1 MLKEIF
7 SSKPQQISMSA
18 CNIAKKIYGELSN
31 SRLLVVGD
39 NEISFSILD
48 LMRSD
53 GVLGCLKLIT
63 EEEKKLFL
71 ININKYFFDFDIIIT
86 SFKSDKILITKD
98 QITNVLKQR
107 KQKPLFLID
116 ANIPGN
122 IDSDISKIDNCFLY
136 DLNDLEQFSNDSIKN
151 SEIIK
156 APETIDE
163 IEDSLDKLIP
173 SISQTLN
180 LDSRQIYLFEEKIN
194 YFFKRNS
201 NISEKVCILNFLKSL
216 IKK

>member
-39 NEISFSILD
+39 NEISFSILG

>member
-1 MLKEIF
+1 MPKEIF

>member
-201 NISEKVCILNFLKSL
+201 NISEKVYILNFLKSL

>member
-1 MLKEIF
+1 M
-7 SSKPQQISMSA
+7 
-18 CNIAKKIYGELSN
+18 
-31 SRLLVVGD
+31 
-39 NEISFSILD
+39 
-48 LMRSD
+48 
-53 GVLGCLKLIT
+53 
-63 EEEKKLFL
+63 
-71 ININKYFFDFDIIIT
+71 
-86 SFKSDKILITKD
+86 
-98 QITNVLKQR
+98 KQR

-116 ANIPGN
+116 TNIPGN

>member
-7 SSKPQQISMSA
+7 SSKPQQISISA

-31 SRLLVVGD
+31 SKLLVVGD
-39 NEISFSILD
+39 NKISFSILD
-48 LMRSD
+48 LMRGN
-53 GVLGCLKLIT
+53 GVMECLQLIN

-71 ININKYFFDFDIIIT
+71 INVDKYFFDFDIVIT

-98 QITNVLKQR
+98 QISNVLKKR

-116 ANIPGN
+116 TNIPGN

-151 SEIIK
+151 IGITEVPK
-156 APETIDE
+156 NMGE
-163 IEDSLDKLIP
+163 IEDKIDKLIP
-173 SISQTLN
+173 NLSQALN
-180 LDSRQIYLFEEKIN
+180 LDSKQIYLLEEKIN

-201 NISEKVCILNFLKSL
+201 IMSEKVYILNFLKFL
-216 IKK
+216 TKK

>member
-7 SSKPQQISMSA
+7 SSKPQQISISA

-31 SRLLVVGD
+31 SKLLVVGD
-39 NEISFSILD
+39 NKISFSILD
-48 LMRSD
+48 LMRGN
-53 GVLGCLKLIT
+53 GVMESLQLIN

-71 ININKYFFDFDIIIT
+71 INVDKYFFDFDIVIT

-98 QITNVLKQR
+98 QISNVLKKR

-116 ANIPGN
+116 TNIPGN

-151 SEIIK
+151 NGITEVPK
-156 APETIDE
+156 NMGE
-163 IEDSLDKLIP
+163 IEDKIDKLIP
-173 SISQTLN
+173 NLSQALN
-180 LDSRQIYLFEEKIN
+180 LDSKQIYLLEEKIN
-194 YFFKRNS
+194 YFFKRNP
-201 NISEKVCILNFLKSL
+201 IMSEKVYILNFLKFL
-216 IKK
+216 TKK